1 MKQIK
6 ILFFVLLI
14 ILLSFLVN
22 IFDSNFY
29 NENFKENGAYE
40 TFGEEAYS
48 VNTEVFKYFSFRG
61 ELNTNF
67 FNDKEKEHL
76 KDVRRLFIGGYIL
89 LLISLFSLSFVKKKE
104 LNSIFLKSGLVGVA
118 FILLVFILSYFGFNA
133 LFTGF
138 HEVFF
143 EEGTWLFNPDENI
156 TKLYTFDLFYELFLR
171 ILLTSIFLF
180 FLLIIIYMVKVKYQK

>member
-29 NENFKENGAYE
+29 NEKFKENGAYE

-89 LLISLFSLSFVKKKE
+89 LLISLFSLS
-104 LNSIFLKSGLVGVA
+104 
-118 FILLVFILSYFGFNA
+118 Y
-133 LFTGF
+133 
-138 HEVFF
+138 
-143 EEGTWLFNPDENI
+143 
-156 TKLYTFDLFYELFLR
+156 
-171 ILLTSIFLF
+171 
-180 FLLIIIYMVKVKYQK
+180 

>member
-1 MKQIK
+1 MKKVPQ
-6 ILFFVLLI
+6 
-14 ILLSFLVN
+14 
-22 IFDSNFY
+22 
-29 NENFKENGAYE
+29 
-40 TFGEEAYS
+40 
-48 VNTEVFKYFSFRG
+48 
-61 ELNTNF
+61 
-67 FNDKEKEHL
+67 
-76 KDVRRLFIGGYIL
+76 DVRRLFIGGYIL